1 MPTLLRIAENC
12 AQLDAF
18 TRAEPARQ
26 PDAE

>member
-12 AQLDAF
+12 SRLDAF
-18 TRAEPARQ
+18 IQAEPARQ